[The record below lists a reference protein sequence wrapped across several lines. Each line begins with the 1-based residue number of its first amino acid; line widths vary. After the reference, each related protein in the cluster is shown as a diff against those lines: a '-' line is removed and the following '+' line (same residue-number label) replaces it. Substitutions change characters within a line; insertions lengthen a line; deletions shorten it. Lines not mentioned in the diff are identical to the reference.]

1 MPATVLVG
9 PDERPVMG
17 FSLARACDF
26 YRHGT
31 AEQQESAASLAEMLS
46 GLEEAPPG
54 ALEMDFLTQDA
65 YLLGVRV
72 VASAQ
77 ELEDYW
83 LDARA
88 GARPVAADAAFDAAL
103 RRFFPQVAEDPRAWN
118 FDQVRGFFIDLG
130 FKLDRA
136 LTAAAPRVRGMY
148 NHDREDAAAL
158 TASMHEERAKARA
171 EGSATGGG
179 AVLVDTKPLQEP
191 VAAPG
196 WGVDVQ
202 TGLAPDE
209 IPAESFRPLTIGSVT
224 VLITNYAGRL
234 AAIGGVC
241 SHQSAS
247 LVKGRIDGP
256 SITCPR
262 HGAEYDLRTGQ
273 EICPPF
279 CQRWMDEHGM
289 LAKIMRAAIPEKTGG
304 NLPVYPLRVENN
316 EIILH
321 I

>member
-1 MPATVLVG
+1 MPATVLVA
-9 PDERPVMG
+9 PDERPAMG
-17 FSLARACDF
+17 FILARACDF
-26 YRHGT
+26 FQHGT
-31 AEQQESAASLAEMLS
+31 AEQQDSASSLAEMLS

-65 YLLGVRV
+65 YLLGVRI
-72 VASAQ
+72 VAVAQ

-88 GARPVAADAAFDAAL
+88 GARPLVADAGFEAAL
-103 RRFFPQVAEDPRAWN
+103 RRFFPQVAEDSQAWK
-118 FDQVRGFFIDLG
+118 FDQVDGVFIGLG
-130 FKLDRA
+130 FKVDRA

-148 NHDREDAAAL
+148 NHDRERAAAM
-158 TASMHEERAKARA
+158 TAAMHEQRAKARA
-171 EGSATGGG
+171 EGPDAGSG
-179 AVLVDTKPLQEP
+179 AVLVGTKPVQEP
-191 VAAPG
+191 VAPPG
-196 WGVDVQ
+196 WGVDLQ
-202 TGLAPDE
+202 TGLSPDE
-209 IPAESFRPLTIGSVT
+209 IPADSFRPLTVGSVT
-224 VLITNYAGRL
+224 ILITNYAGRL

-241 SHQSAS
+241 SHQAAS
-247 LVKGRIDGP
+247 LVKGRIDGAL
-256 SITCPR
+256 ITCPR
-262 HGAEYDLRTGQ
+262 HGAEYDLRSGQ

-289 LAKIMRAAIPEKTGG
+289 IAKIMRAAIPEKTGG